1 MCIFVYAR
9 RKKDVHLLCVLGYP
23 ALGKECIYHVNLNQ
37 SSDLSLAVVQAIA
50 FRGSNRIYVSL
61 DDASIEVSLL
71 FSRIFWCTFD

>member
-1 MCIFVYAR
+1 M
-9 RKKDVHLLCVLGYP
+9 LCVLGYP
-23 ALGKECIYHVNLNQ
+23 ALGKECIYNVNLNQ